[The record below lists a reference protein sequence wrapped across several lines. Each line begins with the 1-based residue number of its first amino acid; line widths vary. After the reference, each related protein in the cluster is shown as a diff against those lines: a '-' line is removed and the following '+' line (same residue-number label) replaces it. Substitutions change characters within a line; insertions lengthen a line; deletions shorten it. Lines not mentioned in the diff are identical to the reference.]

1 MSWRTNMAIALALSL
16 LSACSVSQAP
26 TTNPDAIDVVTTTTV
41 FADLVANV
49 GGSHVSVHSIVP
61 KGGDVHTFDPSPSDA
76 AAVSGAKLVVMNGLG
91 LDDWLLPFMQDTGN
105 ANVPI
110 LKLGE
115 GLTDVNYI
123 SADDGTVNPHL
134 WMDVGNAR
142 EYVDRIRLKL
152 DEVDPSDQGAYDAN
166 AAAYD
171 AQLASLDAE
180 VKSQLAAIP
189 QEQRKLVAF
198 HDAFPYYARAYG
210 IQIVGVVTPVPGQD
224 PSAGEIADLITAI
237 KSSGVKLILSE
248 VQFPDQLVREIAS
261 DTGAKVESDLYD
273 DALTDTV
280 PTYVQM
286 IRWDTD
292 KIVEG
297 LQ

>member
-1 MSWRTNMAIALALSL
+1 MRAFATTVVLTLL
-16 LSACSVSQAP
+16 LSGCSGNATPSAAP
-26 TTNPDAIDVVTTTTV
+26 NALNITTTTTV
-41 FADLVANV
+41 FADLIQNV
-49 GGSHVSVHSIVP
+49 GGSHVDVLSLVP

-76 AAVSGAKLVVMNGLG
+76 SAVSNADLVVMNGLG
-91 LDDWLLPFMQDTGN
+91 LDDWLTPFMQDTGN
-105 ANVPI
+105 ATVPI

-115 GLTDVNYI
+115 GLTDVQYI
-123 SADDGTVNPHL
+123 ASDEGGPNPHL
-134 WMDVGNAR
+134 WMDPAYAR

-152 DEVDPSDQGAYDAN
+152 DEVDPANQPDYDAN

-171 AQLASLDAE
+171 AKLAALDDY
-180 VKSQLAAIP
+180 VKSQFATIP
-189 QEQRKLVAF
+189 EASRRLVAY
-198 HDAFPYYARAYG
+198 HDAFPYYAREYA
-210 IQIVGVVTPVPGQD
+210 ITIVGVVTPAPGQD
-224 PSAGEIADLITAI
+224 PSAGQIADLISEI
-237 KSSGVKLILSE
+237 KSSNVRLILAE

-280 PTYVQM
+280 PSYEQM

-297 LQ
+297 LR

>member
-1 MSWRTNMAIALALSL
+1 MSWRSNVALALALVL

-26 TTNPDAIDVVTTTTV
+26 TPNPGAIDVVTTTTV

-49 GGSHVSVHSIVP
+49 GGSHVNVHSIVP

-76 AAVSGAKLVVMNGLG
+76 AAVSGAKLVIMNGLG

-115 GLTDVNYI
+115 GLTDATYI

-152 DEVDPSDQGAYDAN
+152 DEVDPSNQGDYDAN

-180 VKSQLAAIP
+180 VRSQLASIP

-210 IQIVGVVTPVPGQD
+210 IEIVGVVTPVPGQD

-237 KSSGVKLILSE
+237 KGSGVKLILSE

-261 DTGAKVESDLYD
+261 DTGTTVESDLYD

-292 KIVEG
+292 KIVAG